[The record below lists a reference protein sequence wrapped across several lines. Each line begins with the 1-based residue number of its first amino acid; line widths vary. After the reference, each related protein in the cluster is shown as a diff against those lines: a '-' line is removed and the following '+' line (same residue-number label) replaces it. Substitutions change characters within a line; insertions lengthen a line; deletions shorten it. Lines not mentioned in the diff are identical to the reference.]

1 MSGVRVEREGDV
13 AVVVIDNPPV
23 NASTAAVRRGLLDA
37 LRTTAADTT
46 LAGVVLA
53 GAGRHLMSGSD
64 LREFDGE
71 IPDPQLPEVLA
82 AIEAHPLPVVAAI
95 SGSTLGGGFELALA
109 CDRRIALDTARVG
122 LPEVGLG
129 IIPGAGGIVRT
140 IRLLDPG
147 RLLDLVVS
155 AKPLPAEA
163 AHAEGL
169 LDEVVAD
176 RLRDRAVAVARSSGK
191 RVLTELPP
199 RTGDGLKES
208 ARVFTGLPPRTGGL
222 EEIARGLIARHAVDP
237 AVVAAVGAVMTA
249 TAVPARQALRH
260 ERAEFTRLRRS
271 PGAAARRHLF
281 FARTTATRE
290 GRPGTDRRIGS
301 VGVIGAG
308 TMGAGIAR
316 SFAAAGAQV
325 VLVDQNPEVLA
336 RAARDGVRTSTAL
349 TELAD
354 VDLVVE
360 AVIEDHDVKTAVLAE
375 AAAVVR
381 PGVPLATN
389 TSYLD
394 IDALAA
400 ALPEPERLLGM
411 HFLAPAHRTAV
422 VEVVRGRATSPDAL
436 DHVLSAAKLLGKV
449 PVIVGVC
456 DGFVGN
462 RVFSAYRYQCELLV
476 EEGSAPRDVDT
487 ALLDAGFAMG
497 PFAVADMSG
506 LDVAWRARRRRDA
519 GRDPRERYPDVADR
533 LVEKGR
539 LGQKTGAGW
548 YRYEEGSRI
557 PHDDPEVA
565 AIIADSRASKEIDPR
580 SRTPE
585 EIVERVLAATA
596 NEAALVLAEGVAAR
610 PGDIDVL
617 LTLGYGFPARL
628 GGPCHWASTR
638 PPGALADALD
648 RLGRAVGWGFRAGD
662 PELLG

>member
-37 LRTTAADTT
+37 LRTTAADAT

-53 GAGRHLMSGSD
+53 GARRHLMSGSD

-140 IRLLDPG
+140 LRLLDPG
-147 RLLDLVVS
+147 RLLELVVS

-169 LDEVVAD
+169 LDEVVPD

-191 RVLTELPP
+191 RVLTDLPP
-199 RTGDGLKES
+199 RTGDGL
-208 ARVFTGLPPRTGGL
+208 
-222 EEIARGLIARHAVDP
+222 EETARGLIARHVADP

-249 TAVPARQALRH
+249 TAVPAQQALRH

-271 PGAAARRHLF
+271 PEAAARRHLF
-281 FARTTATRE
+281 FARTTATRA

-301 VGVIGAG
+301 VGVVGAG

-316 SFAAAGAQV
+316 AFATAGAQV
-325 VLVDQNPEVLA
+325 VLIDQNPEVLA

-349 TELAD
+349 TELAG

-360 AVIEDHDVKTAVLAE
+360 AVIEDHEVKTAVLAE

-400 ALPEPERLLGM
+400 ALPAPERLLGM

-462 RVFSAYRYQCELLV
+462 RVFSAYRHQCELLI
-476 EEGSAPRDVDT
+476 EEGASPRDVDT

-519 GRDPRERYPDVADR
+519 VRDPRERYPDIADR
-533 LVEKGR
+533 LVEKDR

-565 AIIADSRASKEIDPR
+565 AIIADSRASKGIEPHL
-580 SRTPE
+580 RTPE
-585 EIVERVLAATA
+585 EIVERALAATA

-628 GGPCHWASTR
+628 GGPCHWAKTR
-638 PPGALADALD
+638 PPGALTAALD